1 MSWQDMKPAFQL
13 VSHDHLPFGF
23 LFRVRL
29 EREDNS
35 LLKGMFF
42 VRQFVGQPGTD
53 ANGGK

>member
-1 MSWQDMKPAFQL
+1 MSWRDMKPAFQL
-13 VSHDHLPFGF
+13 VSHDHLPFGV

-35 LLKGMFF
+35 LLKGMFS
-42 VRQFVGQPGTD
+42 VRQFVGQPVTD